1 MSDYVSMNHEELKQE
16 LAQLQ
21 ENYRAFQEQNLQ
33 LDLSRGKPGDVYK
46 RQILD
51 KPRFKLF

>member
-33 LDLSRGKPGDVYK
+33 LDLSRGKPGADQTDLSVEMRTY
-46 RQILD
+46 
-51 KPRFKLF
+51 